1 MNKKNAYFLVL
12 LACGGLAASAL
23 GLITNVNGIFF
34 KAVSEALGV
43 GRGAVSLA
51 ATLTALTTGF
61 LGPASI
67 KAMKA
72 FQLRRV
78 MLISALVTALST
90 AGLAFVKNIWLFDVL
105 SIVRGGAS
113 AFFAIPVVT
122 SLMGNWFVKR
132 RGVFTGMVMSIS
144 GIVGAVM
151 SPVLSSVIDG
161 AGYQSAYLICAALMF
176 LFCVPA
182 MLFLRLCPEEIG
194 LKPYGM
200 DEQDAQRLRGEKDG
214 LPFRKW
220 SVIYL
225 SLLLAAFL
233 CQSVCSI
240 AQHLA
245 GYAEAA
251 GHGSMVGAMMISAA
265 MVGNI
270 IAKFGV
276 GTLSDLLG
284 AFKSAFILIGT
295 FLIGTLILIFCPGQA
310 FMLYIGSCLFGATYA
325 CAIML
330 SNVTFAIYGTGQYGE
345 AYSFLAVVL
354 NLGGALAIAA
364 VGYVYDFFQSYSV
377 ILWSGLI
384 MILVSL
390 VLLAMIQ
397 VKSGLTQNPKEPH

>member
-1 MNKKNAYFLVL
+1 MDKGKSYFLVL
-12 LACGGLAASAL
+12 FSCGGLAASAL

-43 GRGAVSLA
+43 GRGSVSLA

-61 LGPASI
+61 LGPASVKTI
-67 KAMKA
+67 KAYK
-72 FQLRRV
+72 LRWV
-78 MLISALVTALST
+78 MIISALVTVLST
-90 AGLAFVKNIWLFDVL
+90 AALAFVKEIWLFDML

-113 AFFAIPVVT
+113 AFFGIPVVT
-122 SLMGNWFVKR
+122 FLMGNWFVRR
-132 RGVFTGMVMSIS
+132 RGMLTGVVMSVS
-144 GIVGAVM
+144 GIVGAFM
-151 SPVLSSVIDG
+151 SPVLGFVIERN
-161 AGYQSAYLICAALMF
+161 GYQSAYLICAVLML
-176 LFCVPA
+176 LFCLPA
-182 MLFLRLCPEEIG
+182 MLFLYLDPEEIG
-194 LKPYGM
+194 LEPYGM
-200 DEQDAQRLRGEKDG
+200 DEQGGGQRAEGEKSVY
-214 LPFRKW
+214 PFRKL

-225 SLLLAAFL
+225 SLLLTAFL

-245 GYAEAA
+245 GYAEST

-265 MVGNI
+265 MIGNI
-270 IAKFGV
+270 TAKFGV

-284 AFKSAFILIGT
+284 EFKSAFILIGT
-295 FLIGTLILIFCPGQA
+295 FLTGMLLLIFCPGQE

-345 AYSFLAVVL
+345 AYSFLAVIL

-364 VGYVYDFFQSYSV
+364 VGYVYDFFQSYNV

-390 VLLAMIQ
+390 ALLIIIQ
-397 VKSGLTQNPKEPH
+397 YKMKKTG